1 MDVYRRLVPQAW
13 AALRRGG
20 LLAMEI
26 GQGQR
31 EAIAELLA
39 GWGEVRF
46 VEDLRG
52 IARVVVAR
60 RG

>member
-1 MDVYRRLVPQAW
+1 
-13 AALRRGG
+13 
-20 LLAMEI
+20 MEI